1 MAPQVLRRR
10 PDVLALLDPARAAH
24 RDVQRSQPRNIP
36 LHRPGAVYLLPHIG
50 RGRFK
55 VGWSL
60 HPLERVQRLPE
71 YINREL
77 DLGAADV
84 AWFEQAPRACEV
96 ERALHRSLAPYRV
109 QPGHLGDGRTEW
121 FAIQGLVLA
130 RRMLNVLPAADGAS
144 RRARLQPLLGAPEA
158 PEANFTTPMPE
169 SALDAWYRVEDLWL
183 RLARVLPLAL
193 HADREQRHLHWIG
206 LRRLTDVGHLF
217 LRSHV
222 VDIETYGWR
231 ERDGRRSLVT
241 LMDWEGDDLVLELV
255 PSRTLKRWA
264 EGDIVDQWLGGFLA
278 GYALSPSLARAQWEA
293 LHAGEQR

>member
-1 MAPQVLRRR
+1 MAPQVVRRR

-24 RDVQRSQPRNIP
+24 RRVHGGKPPNIIP
-36 LHRPGAVYLLPHIG
+36 HRPGAVYLLPHIG
-50 RGRFK
+50 RARFK

-71 YINREL
+71 YLAREL
-77 DLGAADV
+77 DLGSADV

-130 RRMLNVLPAADGAS
+130 RRMLDVLPAADGAS

-158 PEANFTTPMPE
+158 PEANFTTPIAQ
-169 SALDAWYRVEDLWL
+169 SALDTWYRVEDLWS
-183 RLARVLPLAL
+183 RLNRLLPLAL
-193 HADREQRHLHWIG
+193 HTDRERRHLHWIG
-206 LRRLTDVGHLF
+206 LRRLTDIGHLV
-217 LRSHV
+217 LRSRV

-231 ERDGRRSLVT
+231 EYEGRRTLVT
-241 LMDWEGDDLVLELV
+241 LMDWEGDDLLLQLM
-255 PSRTLKRWA
+255 PSRTLRRWA
-264 EGDIVDQWLGGFLA
+264 EGDFVDQSLEAFIA
-278 GYALSPSLARAQWEA
+278 GHALSPSLARALWEA
-293 LHAGEQR
+293 FPAGDQR